1 MRGFNMDEY
10 SELTESELQDIEEEF
25 DTFWKH
31 LIINEDG
38 SINLENLKREL
49 TDYSTFIGEA
59 SKVYAHVTNGNISKP
74 NTSAEDVISVSDDEN
89 DKFYY
94 NLFRDDV
101 LYILDEESLSSEDK
115 LKEIREYFKEERE

>member
-1 MRGFNMDEY
+1 MDEY